1 MSIEASQAI
10 IDEVPPLKADQPE
23 HGQSS
28 RTIGRQAVIDTLA
41 RPGARVGLAWLFVL
55 AFCAAFGPFLAN
67 THPLLMKMD
76 DHWSSPLLRSLH
88 PSDALLLI
96 ATGVAILLWVGRR
109 VSFLQGLGLTVG
121 VVIVLAPVAFWLVR
135 PPQNVDYTQYR
146 TWAAEGRI
154 QQAIYTLVP
163 YSPSDRMR
171 DLPQARLLPP
181 SREHWFGTDNNSA
194 DVFSNILH
202 ASRVALS
209 IGFVAT
215 GISVVLGIIFGGVM
229 GFYVGVLDL
238 LGMRFI
244 EIVEAIPRLILLIT
258 ISALVSHRNIYL
270 MMAIIGLTGWTSY
283 ARFVRAEF
291 FSLRK
296 RDFVQAAIAGGFPQY
311 SIIFKQM
318 LPNALTPV
326 LVSTT
331 FGVASAILYEAT
343 LSFLGLGLVD
353 EPSWGAL
360 LEQARAG
367 GTGFIWWIA
376 LFPGLAIFL
385 TVFSYNLIGEAT
397 RDALDPKLRKR
408 D

>member
-1 MSIEASQAI
+1 
-10 IDEVPPLKADQPE
+10 
-23 HGQSS
+23 
-28 RTIGRQAVIDTLA
+28 
-41 RPGARVGLAWLFVL
+41 VL
-55 AFCAAFGPFLAN
+55 AFCAVFGPFLAN
-67 THPLLMKMD
+67 THPMLLKMD
-76 DHWSSPLLRSLH
+76 GRWSSPLLRNLH
-88 PSDALLLI
+88 PSDVLLLI
-96 ATGVAILLWVGRR
+96 ATTVAIVLSIGRWI
-109 VSFLQGLGLTVG
+109 SFLQGLGLTAAI
-121 VVIVLAPVAFWLVR
+121 VIALWPMATWLVR
-135 PPQNVDYTQYR
+135 PRENVDYTQYR

-154 QQAIYTLVP
+154 ERAFYPPVP

-171 DLPQARLLPP
+171 DQPQARLLPP
-181 SREHWFGTDNNSA
+181 GREHWFGTDNNSA

-215 GISVVLGIIFGGVM
+215 GISVVIGVIVGGLT
-229 GFYVGVLDL
+229 GYFVGSLDL
-238 LGMRFI
+238 LNMRVI
-244 EIVEAIPRLILLIT
+244 EIVESIPRLILLIM
-258 ISALVSHRNIYL
+258 ISALARHRNIYL
-270 MMAIIGLTGWTSY
+270 MMAIIGITGYTSY

-385 TVFSYNLIGEAT
+385 TVFSYNLIGEAA